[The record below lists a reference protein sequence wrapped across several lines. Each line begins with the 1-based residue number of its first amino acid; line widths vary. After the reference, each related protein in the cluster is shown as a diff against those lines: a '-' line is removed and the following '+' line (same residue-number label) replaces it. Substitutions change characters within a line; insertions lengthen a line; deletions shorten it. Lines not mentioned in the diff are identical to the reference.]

1 MRTKTFAFLSLLLMF
16 VAARAQ
22 GDLSTISA
30 PGTPNSRERDIRK
43 ECIPTWMFQ
52 ATYSFQMPMTADTK
66 ALFGNNHT
74 IGGSVYY
81 KTNKNWLFSVNGN
94 YLSGNKVKI
103 SRRDLFGEI
112 LDLNDEIITGDGIYG
127 SYALFERG
135 VHFQLTCGKMFAFRK
150 PNPNSGIFVQGGL
163 GYIVSWIRTEFG
175 SYASP
180 PKPLNDDY
188 RYGYDRKRGGFAYS
202 ASVGYLFM
210 SSTRVFNFSVAVEY
224 VGAITTP
231 MREWDFNLKAKD
243 TKVYNDGYL
252 GIRAAIYIPTYRR
265 MPADYYYY

>member
-1 MRTKTFAFLSLLLMF
+1 MLSFMLMLT
-16 VAARAQ
+16 AARAQ

-30 PGTPNSRERDIRK
+30 PGASRSQGRDIKK

-52 ATYSFQMPMTADTK
+52 VTYAFQVPMMDDTK
-66 ALFGNNHT
+66 ELFGNNHT
-74 IGGSVYY
+74 VGGSVYY
-81 KTNKNWLFSVNGN
+81 KTNKNWLFSFNGN
-94 YLSGNKVKI
+94 YISGNKVNI
-103 SRRDLFGEI
+103 SRSDLFGEI
-112 LDLNDEIITGDGIYG
+112 LDLNGEIITGDGIYG

-135 VHFQLTCGKMFAFRK
+135 VHLQLTGGKMFAFKK

-202 ASVGYLFM
+202 ASVGYLFL
-210 SSTRVFNFSVAVEY
+210 SSTRIFNFSVAVEY
-224 VGAITTP
+224 VGAITMP
-231 MREWDFNLKAKD
+231 MREWDFNLRAKD
-243 TKVYNDGYL
+243 TKVYNDGYF
-252 GIRAAIYIPTYRR
+252 GIRAAIYIPTYKR
-265 MPADYYYY
+265 MPAEYYYY